1 MSYHENLVKTL
12 NNGQATA
19 KELAEFVGVT
29 ERQVFRWRAGNCENM
44 GIDKLKKVCQYYGV
58 SADYILGLPKGLQWP
73 K

>member
-1 MSYHENLVKTL
+1 MSYNERLVKIL

-29 ERQVFRWRAGNCENM
+29 ERQVFGWRAGNSENM
-44 GIDKLKKVCQYYGV
+44 GIDKLKKICQYYEV

-73 K
+73 R